1 LIKQNI
7 KTFYDIRQQVIWGNK
22 YIKLKGKCLVYKHL
36 IDSNTVYINDLLPD
50 DGSLC
55 ELIILTLINIAKN
68 WIIESLKLKKVIPK
82 TWLRLLTTESSILTK
97 VKTSLRNGLIIVLE
111 KLSNKKMRDIFIQTQ
126 FQKPY
131 IHNVWI
137 KKIKNNVNWEN
148 MYYFLN
154 CSLVDNRIKQY
165 RYKLLHRIIA
175 INKLRI
181 SNADN
186 IFEQVV

>member
-1 LIKQNI
+1 MIKQNQ

-22 YIKLKGKCLVYKHL
+22 YIKLKGKCLVYKHW
-36 IDSNTVYINDLLPD
+36 IDLNIVYVNDPLSD

-55 ELIILTLINIAKN
+55 ELIILTKLNKTQN
-68 WIIESLKLKKVIPK
+68 CIIESLKLKKVIPK

-111 KLSNKKMRDIFIQTQ
+111 KLSNKQMRDIFIQTQ

-175 INKLRI
+175 IIKLRI

>member
-1 LIKQNI
+1 M
-7 KTFYDIRQQVIWGNK
+7 
-22 YIKLKGKCLVYKHL
+22 
-36 IDSNTVYINDLLPD
+36 
-50 DGSLC
+50 
-55 ELIILTLINIAKN
+55 
-68 WIIESLKLKKVIPK
+68 
-82 TWLRLLTTESSILTK
+82 
-97 VKTSLRNGLIIVLE
+97 KTSLRNGLIIVLE
-111 KLSNKKMRDIFIQTQ
+111 KLSNKQMRDIFIQTQ

-175 INKLRI
+175 IIKLRI